1 MTSRRTLERF
11 AAGDPAAVQTLY
23 DEYGRV
29 VMAVAYKALGDR
41 WLAEEAVQQTFLQAW
56 RGAATFD
63 PGRDPGPWLA
73 TIARRAAIDI
83 YRRERRHRSAS
94 LDEGI
99 EIASLPPSFEQ
110 LWEVWRLRT
119 ALDRLP
125 ENDRRILH
133 ALHALDLTHEE
144 AASHLGIPVGTV
156 KSASHRA
163 YRRLARM
170 LADLRQEESA

>member
-1 MTSRRTLERF
+1 MTTRRILERF
-11 AAGDPAAVQTLY
+11 AAGDPAAVHALY
-23 DEYGRV
+23 DEYGRA

-56 RGAATFD
+56 RGAASFD

-133 ALHALDLTHEE
+133 ALHALGLTHEE

-156 KSASHRA
+156 KSGSHRA

-170 LADLRQEESA
+170 LADLREEESA